1 LPVPQDLDFTV
12 GKNYFNVKGSFR
24 RCGRCF
30 REFHCSQLAEKHN
43 PFVTPAEAG
52 VQKSQKILDSR
63 LRGNDG
69 KDEENCFFSDLPFP
83 RYVLLSQVDTEHA
96 ETDKRSRHS
105 MANQTH

>member
-1 LPVPQDLDFTV
+1 LSPQDLDFAV

-24 RCGRCF
+24 RCGRSF
-30 REFHCSQLAEKHN
+30 RELHCLQLAEKHN

-63 LRGNDG
+63 LCGNDG
-69 KDEENCFFSDLPFP
+69 KDGENRFFSDLPFP
-83 RYVLLSQVDTEHA
+83 RYLLLSQVDTEHA
-96 ETDKRSRHS
+96 ETDKRSRRS